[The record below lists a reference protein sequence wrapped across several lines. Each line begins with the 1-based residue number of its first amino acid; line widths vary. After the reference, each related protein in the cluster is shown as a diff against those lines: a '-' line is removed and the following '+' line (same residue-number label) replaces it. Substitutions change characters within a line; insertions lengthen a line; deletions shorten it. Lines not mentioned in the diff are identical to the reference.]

1 MPADM
6 SLARRR
12 SPAARFRVLLYR
24 YLRTLGPGFV
34 SGASDTD
41 PTTVA
46 TMSVVG
52 STTVYGLSWLTVL
65 TYPMLAIIQVTAA
78 RVGVVTRH
86 GLQDLVRS
94 RYGRAWG
101 VLLLASVLVVNVVT
115 IGADLEAGAAACA
128 LLLHIDY
135 RWMILPLAAVLL
147 ALLYFGS
154 YQTVERVLKYVLLV
168 LLAYV
173 ASAFLAHPRWGAI
186 FGATVLPRL
195 RLDSDYIAGSLAIL
209 GTTLTSYSYVW
220 ESVEESERKLPIARL
235 GIAQA
240 DAGLGMFVAVAVF
253 WFILIATGSTLGL
266 EHKHVETAQQAAQA
280 LTPIA
285 GPAAALL
292 FGVGLLAS
300 SVIAVPVLAAS
311 TAYLVG
317 AEFEIPRGLSKR
329 LGEARLFYA
338 ILTAAILVALAIG
351 FAGVPPIKLLFV
363 ASIAGGLGTP
373 ISLAFLLLV
382 ARDRRVMGD
391 HRASGWLM
399 LGGWITF
406 ALVTLTGAVFLLRE
420 LAPSLLRT

>member
-1 MPADM
+1 MTLA
-6 SLARRR
+6 ARR
-12 SPAARFRVLLYR
+12 SLTGRFRLLLYR

-65 TYPMLAIIQVTAA
+65 AYPMLATIQVTAA
-78 RVGVVTRH
+78 RIGVVTRR
-86 GLQDLVRS
+86 GLQELVRS

-101 VLLLASVLVVNVVT
+101 LLLLASVLVVNLVT

-135 RWMILPLAAVLL
+135 RWLILPLAAVLL
-147 ALLYFGS
+147 ALLYYGS
-154 YQTVERVLKYVLLV
+154 FQTVERVLKYVLLV
-168 LLAYV
+168 LLAYI

-186 FGATVLPRL
+186 FGATVVPRL

-220 ESVEESERKLPIARL
+220 ESVEESERKLPISRL

-253 WFILIATGSTLGL
+253 WFILIATGSTLGM

-285 GPAAALL
+285 GPAAGLL

-317 AEFEIPRGLSKR
+317 AEFEVPRGLSKR

-338 ILTAAILVALAIG
+338 ILTAAIIVAIAIG

-363 ASIAGGLGTP
+363 ASVAGGLGTP

-382 ARDRRVMGD
+382 ARDRRIMGD
-391 HRASGWLM
+391 HQASRWLI

-406 ALVTLTGAVFLLRE
+406 ALVALTGALFLLRQ

>member
-1 MPADM
+1 MPAGM
-6 SLARRR
+6 TLAARR
-12 SPAARFRVLLYR
+12 SLTGRFRLLLYR

-52 STTVYGLSWLTVL
+52 STTVYALSWLTVL
-65 TYPMLAIIQVTAA
+65 AYPMLATIQVTAA
-78 RVGVVTRH
+78 RIGVVTRR
-86 GLQDLVRS
+86 GLQELVRS

-101 VLLLASVLVVNVVT
+101 LLLLASVLVVNLVT

-135 RWMILPLAAVLL
+135 RWLILPLAAVLL
-147 ALLYFGS
+147 ALLYYGS
-154 YQTVERVLKYVLLV
+154 FQTVERVLKYVLLV
-168 LLAYV
+168 LLAYI

-186 FGATVLPRL
+186 FGATVVPRL

-220 ESVEESERKLPIARL
+220 ESVEESERKLPISRL

-253 WFILIATGSTLGL
+253 WFILIATGSTLGM

-285 GPAAALL
+285 GPAAGLL

-317 AEFEIPRGLSKR
+317 AEFEVPRGLSKR

-338 ILTAAILVALAIG
+338 ILTAAIIVAIAIG

-363 ASIAGGLGTP
+363 ASVAGGLGTP

-382 ARDRRVMGD
+382 ARDRRIMGD
-391 HRASGWLM
+391 HQASRWLI

-406 ALVTLTGAVFLLRE
+406 ALVALTGALFLLRQ